1 MIKKHFEEIKKQ
13 AIPFASPLKSWAKK
27 IGTAF
32 IVGELVAFV
41 GCYSLWNEMN
51 SSQEFRYTVGQT
63 FSPAL
68 EYYYKIGETID
79 PSNRIRQYDQLIW
92 KRDEP
97 N

>member
-1 MIKKHFEEIKKQ
+1 MIKKQ
-13 AIPFASPLKSWAKK
+13 VKSWAKK
-27 IGTAF
+27 LGTAF
-32 IVGELVAFV
+32 IVGELIAFV
-41 GCYSLWNEMN
+41 GCYSLWSEMN
-51 SSQEFRYTVGQT
+51 VSQEFRYTVGQT

-97 N
+97 K

>member
-1 MIKKHFEEIKKQ
+1 
-13 AIPFASPLKSWAKK
+13 
-27 IGTAF
+27 
-32 IVGELVAFV
+32 
-41 GCYSLWNEMN
+41 MN
-51 SSQEFRYTVGQT
+51 VSQEFRYTVGQT

-97 N
+97 K